1 MITYIVA
8 FFLKISLARLAD
20 GGRLL
25 GAFNILSI
33 KRCIDTIGWRH
44 YTADYTKIMLS
55 ITILAYLQYGID
67 MFGFFNWVFDLI
79 IDLMIFSIELV
90 GIGMIY
96 QEYKI
101 KKVKR
106 FIEID

>member
-1 MITYIVA
+1 
-8 FFLKISLARLAD
+8 
-20 GGRLL
+20 
-25 GAFNILSI
+25 
-33 KRCIDTIGWRH
+33 
-44 YTADYTKIMLS
+44 ML
-55 ITILAYLQYGID
+55 

-79 IDLMIFSIELV
+79 IGLMIFAIEFV

-106 FIEID
+106 VIEID